1 MCNPK
6 NYYIYV
12 AHLLYI
18 HAFLHRLPDVQ
29 TLLPSYT
36 VSWLTPQILRLPVIW
51 KSHRSYIN
59 AGIFGQ

>member
-36 VSWLTPQILRLPVIW
+36 VLLRYNRMAD
-51 KSHRSYIN
+51 RS
-59 AGIFGQ
+59 